1 MQIAFKKTLPTLMI
15 MFSSKEI
22 NMASPL
28 HILFHEKDVETEKT
42 AIRTTKK
49 IGVMSG

>member
-1 MQIAFKKTLPTLMI
+1 MSA
-15 MFSSKEI
+15 SKEV
-22 NMASPL
+22 NMDSPL

-42 AIRTTKK
+42 AIRITKK